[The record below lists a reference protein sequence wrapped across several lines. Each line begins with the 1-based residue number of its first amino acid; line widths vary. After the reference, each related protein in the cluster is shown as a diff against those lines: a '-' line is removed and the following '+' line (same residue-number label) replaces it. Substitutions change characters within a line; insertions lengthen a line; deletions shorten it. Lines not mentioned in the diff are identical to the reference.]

1 MAVGIYLD
9 GMTPTQLL
17 KEIGSDKYKPVYY
30 FFGDEDYRKTEA
42 VKYILSNYIPKQQ
55 RALNFTKLSAAK
67 NDFEAICGE
76 IAAIPM
82 LGERRFV
89 FVDEVQKLKPTQQ
102 KKFFAFLKGL
112 PPNILVILS
121 SPAAHT
127 PDKKSAFMREV
138 NKISEPVKFT
148 KLGPEAARSRIE
160 RHLVAA
166 GFTYDREAVDLLIS
180 LTGGDFGGLAGEL
193 EKLSLSS
200 EEGAHIGLEQVKVLV
215 SSHEDFTL
223 FELIDL
229 IAAKKA
235 DRALY
240 VCNDLMQRGVKPVP
254 ILRMLSGH
262 MMNLT
267 KAHAGKKIA
276 GHPYFVDKLRRQARQ
291 FEESRVTEAISSI
304 AGVERDIRHSKVKD
318 SILLENM
325 IRKICR

>member
-1 MAVGIYLD
+1 
-9 GMTPTQLL
+9 MTPTQLL
-17 KEIGSDKYKPVYY
+17 KEIGADKYKPVYY
-30 FFGDEDYRKTEA
+30 FFGDEDYRKAEA
-42 VKYILSNYIPKQQ
+42 VKYILSNFIPKQQ
-55 RALNFTKLSAAK
+55 RALNFTKLSVTK
-67 NDFEAICGE
+67 NDFESICGE

-89 FVDEVQKLKPTQQ
+89 FVDEVQKLKPTQL
-102 KKFFAFLKGL
+102 KKFFAFLKDM

-127 PDKKSAFMREV
+127 PDKKSAFMRDV
-138 NKISEPVKFT
+138 SKIAEAVKFD
-148 KLGPEAARSRIE
+148 KLGADAARSRIE
-160 RHLVAA
+160 RHLEGA

-200 EEGAHIGLEQVKVLV
+200 EEGAHIGLEQVKMLV
-215 SSHEDFTL
+215 SSHEEFTL

-229 IAAKKA
+229 IAAKNT

-240 VCNDLMQRGVKPVP
+240 VCSDLMQRGVKPVP

-267 KAHAGKKIA
+267 RVHSGKNIA
-276 GHPYFVDKLRRQARQ
+276 GHPYYVEKLRRQARQ
-291 FEESRVTEAISSI
+291 FEEHRLLAAISSI
-304 AGVERDIRHSKVKD
+304 ARAESDVRHSKVRD

-325 IRKICR
+325 IREICR